1 MRHLRPLML
10 AIVLG
15 LAAPQAASAETW
27 KTVASDTGVQFKVNL
42 HNPRII
48 RKVPLVDGM
57 RWDVEV
63 SNSVR
68 NHVVKNLTSGP
79 LASVTIDQNKR
90 YVRIVAR
97 WRFPYAM
104 TPTVKRDRFEL
115 FIPYTITRTSTVDL
129 AQGLTFQRMNRW
141 TMAGPVSVNVVRADL
156 KRYGLQPQLARSGQ
170 GFSVEPVSAIANRS
184 KALAAINGSFF
195 APRGGAPIGLL
206 MLDGQIV
213 SSSYFNRSVF
223 GVRYDGTCF
232 INNARLKAAIG
243 LGDSKVF
250 VANGVNRPAPR
261 NQIILYTSHWGA
273 RTRTV
278 PDPSRREFMIASDGT
293 VTAANTGN
301 SVIPRDGYV
310 VSGQGTALKAMIEQF
325 KIGQRAV
332 VYPRLSEEWEGVK
345 SAIGGGPTLVSN
357 GQVKVTAREERFGPE
372 IARGRAPRTAIAYLG
387 GTSVALVT
395 VDGRQ
400 KHSVGM
406 TLYELARLLRELGA
420 RDAINLD
427 GGGSTAMVVRGKLV
441 NRPSDGTERA
451 VNNALIVT
459 RP

>member
-1 MRHLRPLML
+1 MRHLRTLLLTL
-10 AIVLG
+10 ALG
-15 LAAPQAASAETW
+15 LAGAQAASAETW

-42 HNPRII
+42 KNPRIV

-57 RWDVEV
+57 RWDIEV
-63 SNSVR
+63 SNSVK
-68 NHVVKNLTSGP
+68 NHVVKQLASGP

-97 WRFPYAM
+97 WRFPYVM
-104 TPTVKRDRFEL
+104 TPKVSHDRFEL

-129 AQGLTFQRMNRW
+129 SEGLTFQRMNRW
-141 TMAGPVSVNVVRADL
+141 TMAGPVSVNVVNADL
-156 KRYGLQPQLARSGQ
+156 KHYALRPQLARPGQ

-195 APRGGAPIGLL
+195 APKGGAPIGLL

-232 INNARLKAAIG
+232 INNAKLKAAIG
-243 LGDSKVF
+243 LGDNRVF
-250 VANGVNRPAPR
+250 VPNGVNREATR
-261 NQIILYTSHWGA
+261 NQLILYTSHWGN
-273 RTRTV
+273 RTRTY
-278 PDPSRREFMIASDGT
+278 PDPSRREFMIAADGT
-293 VTAANTGN
+293 VLAANTGN
-301 SVIPRDGYV
+301 SEIPRGGYV
-310 VSGQGTALKAMIEQF
+310 VSGQGTALKALVEQF
-325 KIGQRAV
+325 RIGKRVAV
-332 VYPRLSEEWEGVK
+332 YAQLSDEWQGVR
-345 SAIGGGPTLVSN
+345 SAIGGGPTLVSG

-387 GTSVALVT
+387 GTSIAMVT

-420 RDAINLD
+420 HDAINLD

-441 NRPSDGTERA
+441 NHPSDGVERS

>member
-1 MRHLRPLML
+1 MRHLRTLLLTL
-10 AIVLG
+10 ALG
-15 LAAPQAASAETW
+15 LAGAQAASAETW
-27 KTVASDTGVQFKVNL
+27 KTVASDSGVQFKVNL
-42 HNPRII
+42 KHPRIV

-57 RWDVEV
+57 RWDIEV

-68 NHVVKNLTSGP
+68 NHVFKTITSGP

-97 WRFPYAM
+97 WRFPYVM
-104 TPTVKRDRFEL
+104 TPKVRPDRFEL
-115 FIPYTITRTSTVDL
+115 FIPYTVTRTSTVDL
-129 AQGLTFQRMNRW
+129 AEGLRFQRMNRW
-141 TMAGPVSVNVVRADL
+141 TMAGPVSANIVRADL
-156 KRYGLQPQLARSGQ
+156 RHYALRPQLARAGQ
-170 GFSVEPVSAIANRS
+170 GFTTEPVSAIARKS

-232 INNARLKAAIG
+232 INNARLKAAIR
-243 LGDSKVF
+243 LDEDRIF

-261 NQIILYTSHWGA
+261 NQLVLYTSHWGK

-278 PDPSRREFMIASDGT
+278 PDPSRREFMIAADGT
-293 VTAANTGN
+293 VIAANTGN
-301 SVIPRDGYV
+301 SEIPRDGYV
-310 VSGQGTALKAMIEQF
+310 VSGQGNALRALVTHF
-325 KIGQRAV
+325 RIGKRAI
-332 VYPRLSEEWEGVK
+332 VYSQLSDEWQGVK
-345 SAIGGGPTLVSN
+345 SAIGGGPTLVSG

-387 GTSVALVT
+387 GTSVVMVT

-441 NRPSDGTERA
+441 NRPSDGTERS

-459 RP
+459 KP